1 MVPVIVT
8 GAHKALPAGGSLKTG
23 RRGVLVR
30 VVVKPAIDTSGWR
43 AADVGKHV
51 LATRAIFNEE
61 IRELAPS
68 QRAHS
73 ARRD

>member
-30 VVVKPAIDTSGWR
+30 VHQV
-43 AADVGKHV
+43 
-51 LATRAIFNEE
+51 
-61 IRELAPS
+61 
-68 QRAHS
+68 S
-73 ARRD
+73 AMEVSTMSRPGDF

>member
-30 VVVKPAIDTSGWR
+30 VVVKPAIGSRGDGVERYLASDATEG
-43 AADVGKHV
+43 V
-51 LATRAIFNEE
+51 LAMLRTRD
-61 IRELAPS
+61 L
-68 QRAHS
+68 HL
-73 ARRD
+73 